1 MRVLLG
7 LLLTLLAQPLWGASA
22 SIGDRVTVKATNP
35 MGVPVH
41 LESRSSLFA
50 RAPDGSSGLVV
61 AVDHGG
67 RWLRIRFDFGLKGW
81 IVAKYVDRIT
91 GHQDI
96 ASPPDTSEAPSV
108 WAGPDACLT
117 AIDGDGRLQ
126 KADSALR
133 VATWNIR
140 WFPFGDKATD
150 IPGKYTDLHWLACA
164 LTWLDAEII
173 AVQEILTTP
182 AAANAM
188 DSVLAQLSA
197 NTGGEWRMALSE
209 CGSGKKQ
216 HVGFIWDASR
226 VTLSDQRD
234 VWQFNGA
241 ATGETNPCQNS
252 LRPGF
257 YAYVERKGGGADFHL
272 FAVHAD
278 SGVSSRDLDNRERA
292 LARMGSVMAPLL
304 DRDTDIIIAGDFNT
318 MGAGDISADTEIKA
332 LASTVASET
341 PGFDHRVPY
350 PGCSHYYSSK
360 AGMLDHILVAT
371 GMAEAAT
378 SQPVTTGYCA
388 ELVCGRPG
396 SGRFDDMPLA

>member
-1 MRVLLG
+1 M
-7 LLLTLLAQPLWGASA
+7 
-22 SIGDRVTVKATNP
+22 
-35 MGVPVH
+35 
-41 LESRSSLFA
+41 
-50 RAPDGSSGLVV
+50 
-61 AVDHGG
+61 
-67 RWLRIRFDFGLKGW
+67 RFDFGLEGW
-81 IVAKYVDRIT
+81 IVAKYVGRIT
-91 GHQDI
+91 GHQNI
-96 ASPPDTSEAPSV
+96 TPLLGTPEAPSV
-108 WAGPDACLT
+108 WSGPDACRT
-117 AIDGDGRLQ
+117 AIDGDGRLL

-140 WFPFGDKATD
+140 WFPFGDKAAD
-150 IPGKYTDLHWLACA
+150 IPGKHTDLHWLACA

-182 AAANAM
+182 AAVNAM
-188 DSVLAQLSA
+188 DSVLDQLSA
-197 NTGGEWRMALSE
+197 NTGGDWRIALSK
-209 CGSGKKQ
+209 CGSGTKQ

-241 ATGETNPCQNS
+241 ANGKANPCENS

-257 YAYVERKGGGADFHL
+257 YAYAERNGGGADFHV

-292 LARMGSVMAPLL
+292 LSRIGSVMAPLL
-304 DRDTDIIIAGDFNT
+304 NRDADIIIAGDFNT
-318 MGAGDISADTEIKA
+318 MGTGDISADTEINA
-332 LASTVASET
+332 LAGTVASET
-341 PGFDHRVPY
+341 PGFNHRMPY

-371 GMAEAAT
+371 GMVEAAAA
-378 SQPVTTGYCA
+378 QPITTGYCA

-396 SGRFDDMPLA
+396 SGSFDDMPLAYQKLSDHCPVYMDISDKDSD